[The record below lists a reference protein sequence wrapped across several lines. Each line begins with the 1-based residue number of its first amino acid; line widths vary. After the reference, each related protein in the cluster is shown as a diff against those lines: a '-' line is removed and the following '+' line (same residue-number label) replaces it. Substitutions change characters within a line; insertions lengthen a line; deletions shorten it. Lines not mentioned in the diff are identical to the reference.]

1 MKSIRI
7 LLGLVLL
14 AAAAAG
20 GFQFTGRMLAATA
33 PSSGGQR
40 GGDGAV
46 VVETQP
52 SQTLTFSETVEA
64 IGTTLALQ
72 SVTLRPSASGRVVK
86 VAFAAG
92 DRVEPGDVL
101 LRLDDAAARAALA
114 SAEATVAEAQAAYDR
129 QSRLEKLGSAAE
141 ATLQSARAALLRS
154 QAERDMAINALED
167 RELEAPFG
175 GVVGLSDISLGQLV
189 DSSTEITTLDD
200 LSAVEVA
207 FSVPERFM
215 ARLAKGQQVQLV
227 SPAYPGETF
236 TGTIRAMD
244 TRVDQ
249 GTRSIALR
257 AKVPNDDR
265 RLTAGMF
272 MRVSLVLGQ
281 RQAQAV
287 PERAL
292 TVAGAQSF
300 VHVVSD
306 GIAHRIEVTIGSQ
319 QDGMVEIAG
328 DLPAGAPVVV
338 TNLHRLGDGTAVTVA
353 DAGPVDEAQP

>member
-14 AAAAAG
+14 AAAAVG
-20 GFQFTGRMLAATA
+20 GFEFAGRMLAATP

-40 GGDGAV
+40 GGGAV

-52 SQTLTFSETVEA
+52 AEVLTFLESVEA

-72 SVTLRPSASGRVVK
+72 SVTLRPSASGRVAD
-86 VAFAAG
+86 VAFSAG
-92 DRVEPGDVL
+92 ERVETGDVI

-129 QSRLEKLGSAAE
+129 QSRLEQLGSAAE
-141 ATLQSARAALLRS
+141 ATLQSARAALLRAE
-154 QAERDMAINALED
+154 AERDMAINELDD
-167 RELEAPFG
+167 RVLKAPFG
-175 GVVGLSDISLGQLV
+175 GVVGLSDISLGELV
-189 DSSTEITTLDD
+189 DSSTVITTLDN
-200 LSAVEVA
+200 LSVVEVA

-215 ARLAKGQQVQLV
+215 ARLAKGQQVQLQ
-227 SPAYPGETF
+227 SPAYPDETF

-249 GTRSIALR
+249 ATRSIALR
-257 AKVPNDDR
+257 AEVPNDNR

-272 MRVSLVLGQ
+272 MRVSLVLDQ
-281 RQAQAV
+281 REACAV

-300 VHVVSD
+300 IHVVQD
-306 GIAHRIEVTIGSQ
+306 GVARRIEVTIGSQ
-319 QDGMVEIAG
+319 QGDMIEVSG
-328 DLPAGAPVVV
+328 DLPDNPQVIV
-338 TNLHRLGDGTAVTVA
+338 TNLHRLGDGVAVTVA
-353 DAGPVDEAQP
+353 EARP